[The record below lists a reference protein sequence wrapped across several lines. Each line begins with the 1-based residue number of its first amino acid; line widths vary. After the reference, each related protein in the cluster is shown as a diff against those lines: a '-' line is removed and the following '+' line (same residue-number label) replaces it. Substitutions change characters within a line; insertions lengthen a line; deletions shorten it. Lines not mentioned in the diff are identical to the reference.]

1 MVLLQL
7 QQNTVDGKYFFD
19 NRLRYLI
26 RLLRGSRLHC
36 FERGRGIRLDRFEVG
51 VVCRFLLEILVY
63 PVVKSGNVLCE
74 FFAADKRF
82 QVAAALSQKLLVVS
96 FHSPQTF
103 EKGKMFEL
111 FFACLR
117 KTHDF
122 HRILSR
128 LAHKYG
134 AAHSAPYSQVP
145 HQNKRGVNYQ
155 RREKQPENYPLRDLV
170 CLFLKHDDND

>member
-1 MVLLQL
+1 MSFA
-7 QQNTVDGKYFFD
+7 N
-19 NRLRYLI
+19 
-26 RLLRGSRLHC
+26 
-36 FERGRGIRLDRFEVG
+36 
-51 VVCRFLLEILVY
+51 
-63 PVVKSGNVLCE
+63 

-145 HQNKRGVNYQ
+145 HQNKRGV
-155 RREKQPENYPLRDLV
+155 KLSSAAKSSPKIIHFVTLFV
-170 CLFLKHDDND
+170 FFLKHDDND